1 VISASLRDSPSPAST
16 PSRSTRIRRSPSAPN
31 IQQVSATP
39 PRRVASPSLW
49 LRDDRLHNLKA
60 RDWDITYID
69 DVGFRNIIGSYLV
82 WDHPAVRPFDE
93 NDFLDGLVGLP
104 SDTCS
109 VMLVHVVLA
118 YGSVSLLL
126 EWRPL
131 FCWLISNLDKLLAHR
146 SRGCCCCP

>member
-16 PSRSTRIRRSPSAPN
+16 PSRSTRITRSPSAPN